1 MNISDIKCV
10 VSSHKMS
17 DIRDLSDYQNINN
30 MNSRLA
36 DEKTVSQLMNG
47 DRVEANVVVEY
58 LNSSIH
64 VGEKEFPTELTT
76 LDTRKKK
83 RIENSNEPCLLK
95 GILKFNPIKEKCVLT
110 DFIEI
115 ELSLGLDIWISI
127 VSQLSLDEFITE
139 ILSGLN
145 MNSSKLNI
153 KEKHMFLA
161 RLIPLIQKQYLLID
175 FSKRSTRKTRT
186 YLDLGYYIPAA
197 YNFTRA
203 KIIYD
208 QSQRKKGLIF
218 NPKGGCL
225 ILDEFQN
232 NTDDGITM
240 GIQQYKND
248 GTISDDKGN
257 TMLLSTSII
266 ILGNP
271 KICINYPFLFR
282 NWQNIFEGT
291 TIYKKNTSTGDA
303 FLSRGDYLIPSW
315 ESRPI
320 SNEMILDINIKRI
333 PPYILRSI
341 FAQLREI
348 DISDKV
354 KTIIR
359 NLNLKTDRY
368 DSRSQKAIERTF
380 EGLIK
385 LLLPQL
391 IKNND
396 YENYQKELHYL
407 YSLALEGRIIINNML
422 QKIKPENIP
431 TNFYFSTASYFDKE
445 KTVFILPHRKITIRG
460 NEVVK
465 EALDS
470 IGILQSQKEIYILK
484 KYRIKYQ
491 GNNLCFRH
499 PYSLPNLFK
508 DNLLTELKDKCKE
521 YKPLILGIGGVI
533 IVGGVAAYC
542 LSKSKKLKFSWKI
555 LAKEFF
561 ISTLKGDSGKILN
574 NLKNNI
580 SANNPKGIKEN
591 TTPNLWSDN
600 IFFNYLLGEEE
611 TTIYSK
617 KDIDFLKNISF
628 YYK

>member
-1 MNISDIKCV
+1 MKIY
-10 VSSHKMS
+10 
-17 DIRDLSDYQNINN
+17 DIRCSKSSKGQDILDYEKINN
-30 MNSRLA
+30 IHLIFPTTETMT
-36 DEKTVSQLMNG
+36 EMING
-47 DRVEANVVVEY
+47 DIIEKKVTIKYLHYKVHVEKNEY
-58 LNSSIH
+58 SIELVTINS
-64 VGEKEFPTELTT
+64 
-76 LDTRKKK
+76 RKKK
-83 RIENSNEPCLLK
+83 EIENSNEPIFITGTLK
-95 GILKFNPIKEKCVLT
+95 YNLIKDKFILTSFEKIDLFF
-110 DFIEI
+110 D
-115 ELSLGLDIWISI
+115 LNDWISI
-127 VSQLSLDEFITE
+127 ISQLSFDEVFNE
-139 ILSGLN
+139 LLSGLN
-145 MNSSKLNI
+145 MDSSKLLL
-153 KEKHMFLA
+153 KEKNMFLL
-161 RLIPLIQKQYLLID
+161 RLVPLVQSQFLLVD

-186 YLDLGYYIPAA
+186 YSDLGYHIPAT

-203 KIIYD
+203 KMIYD

-240 GIQQYKND
+240 AIQQYKND

-257 TMLLSTSII
+257 IMPLNTSVV

-271 KICINYPFLFR
+271 KIPIEYPYIFI

-470 IGILQSQKEIYILK
+470 IGILQNQEEISILRK
-484 KYRIKYQ
+484 IQSKYH
-491 GNNLCFRH
+491 GNNLCLKH
-499 PYSLPNLFK
+499 YYSLPNLFK
-508 DNLLTELKDKCKE
+508 DNILTELKDKCKE

-533 IVGGVAAYC
+533 IAGGVAAYC
-542 LSKSKKLKFSWKI
+542 LSKSKKLKFPCKI

-580 SANNPKGIKEN
+580 FVNNPKGIKEN

>member
-1 MNISDIKCV
+1 MKIHDIKCSKSSKGQDILDYGKINNIHLIFPTTETMTEMINGNIIEKKV
-10 VSSHKMS
+10 TIKSSHYKVHVEKNEYS
-17 DIRDLSDYQNINN
+17 IELITIN
-30 MNSRLA
+30 S
-36 DEKTVSQLMNG
+36 
-47 DRVEANVVVEY
+47 
-58 LNSSIH
+58 
-64 VGEKEFPTELTT
+64 
-76 LDTRKKK
+76 RKKK
-83 RIENSNEPCLLK
+83 EIENSNEPIFITGTLK
-95 GILKFNPIKEKCVLT
+95 YNLIKDKFILTSFEKIDLFFNLN
-110 DFIEI
+110 D
-115 ELSLGLDIWISI
+115 WISI
-127 VSQLSLDEFITE
+127 ISQLSFDEVFNE
-139 ILSGLN
+139 LLSGLN
-145 MNSSKLNI
+145 MDSSKLLL
-153 KEKHMFLA
+153 KEKNMFLL
-161 RLIPLIQKQYLLID
+161 RLVPLVQSQFLLVD

-186 YLDLGYYIPAA
+186 YSDLGYHIPAT

-203 KIIYD
+203 KMIYD

-218 NPKGGCL
+218 SPKGNCL

-240 GIQQYKND
+240 AIQQYKND

-257 TMLLSTSII
+257 IMPLNTSVV

-271 KICINYPFLFR
+271 KIPIEYPYIFI

-291 TIYKKNTSTGDA
+291 TIYRKNFSTGDA
-303 FLSRGDYLIPSW
+303 FLSRVDCLIPSW
-315 ESRPI
+315 ESRVI
-320 SNEMILDINIKRI
+320 SNDMILNSNVKRI
-333 PPYILRSI
+333 PPYILRSV
-341 FAQLREI
+341 FSQLREI
-348 DISDKV
+348 DISNTV
-354 KTIIR
+354 KAIIKKFSF
-359 NLNLKTDRY
+359 KTDLS
-368 DSRSQKAIERTF
+368 DSRSQKSIERTF

-391 IKNND
+391 IKYDNYQD
-396 YENYQKELHYL
+396 YQKELSYL

-470 IGILQSQKEIYILK
+470 IGILQNQEEISILRK
-484 KYRIKYQ
+484 IQSKYH
-491 GNNLCFRH
+491 GNNLCLKH
-499 PYSLPNLFK
+499 YYSLPNLFK

-521 YKPLILGIGGVI
+521 YKPLILGIGGVL
-533 IVGGVAAYC
+533 IVGGVAC
-542 LSKSKKLKFSWKI
+542 GLLKSKKIKFSWKS
-555 LAKEFF
+555 LVKECIFT
-561 ISTLKGDSGKILN
+561 TLKGDSGKILN
-574 NLKNNI
+574 NLRNNI
-580 SANNPKGIKEN
+580 FANNPKDIKEN
-591 TTPNLWSDN
+591 TTLNLWSDN